1 MTRPVSSARS
11 ARVFVPPA
19 SIPRTCLVT
28 GIFSIIFSDF
38 SGDNPNSDESRVEY
52 GRTGMIRG
60 LRGATTVSR
69 NDAGEIAERTREL
82 IQQLEDA
89 NGVRPQDIA
98 SAIFTVTSD
107 MTPSSPP
114 WPPEACPE
122 WKDVPLLCVNEIPVP
137 RSLSRCIRILIHW
150 NTDRRQEDIR
160 LVYLRGA
167 RRLRPEWAARVPGD
181 EEEETVRAA
190 PSEPPR

>member
-1 MTRPVSSARS
+1 
-11 ARVFVPPA
+11 
-19 SIPRTCLVT
+19 
-28 GIFSIIFSDF
+28 
-38 SGDNPNSDESRVEY
+38 
-52 GRTGMIRG
+52 MIRG

-69 NDAGEIAERTREL
+69 NDADEIAERTREL

-107 MTPSSPP
+107 IDAQFP
-114 WPPEACPE
+114 AVAARNLPE

-137 RSLSRCIRILIHW
+137 RSLSRCIRVLIHW

-160 LVYLRGA
+160 HVYLRGA

-190 PSEPPR
+190 PSEMPR